1 MRTNIILDEQLMESA
16 LQVSDSKTKKGTIE
30 EALILL
36 MQIKGQR
43 KIKEYRGKLKW
54 KGNLDNLSLDK

>member
-36 MQIKGQR
+36 VQIKGQR